1 MNPAELVADTE
12 SSTLAPGP
20 PTRSRRA
27 GRAQRLG
34 PWMPIVILG
43 LEVIYFGVQR
53 GDTFLAVANWQVIL
67 NSAAILTIVAAGL
80 TVVLAIG
87 DFDLSLAAAIT
98 LGGIVAATVLTDD
111 PSNWKILFAALTAL
125 AIGVVIGGFNGLV
138 VTGFGISAFVA
149 TLGSGAV
156 LSGVNLWVTDGGQ
169 TVAARTRVQG
179 LANSEYFGLRMSFWI
194 SLLVVATLAFVM
206 ARTVAGRRIDAVG
219 GNAVA
224 ARLVGI
230 RVGRYRVLT
239 FVLSSV
245 CATGAGVLLMSRV
258 GSATSNAGDP
268 FLLEAYTAA
277 FLGAVTLRNGEFHVV
292 GTFFGVLY
300 LQVTFNGIAQMGWP
314 TYWPDIVRGGVLIA
328 AVSAS
333 GIIRRLFR

>member
-1 MNPAELVADTE
+1 
-12 SSTLAPGP
+12 
-20 PTRSRRA
+20 
-27 GRAQRLG
+27 
-34 PWMPIVILG
+34 
-43 LEVIYFGVQR
+43 
-53 GDTFLAVANWQVIL
+53 
-67 NSAAILTIVAAGL
+67 
-80 TVVLAIG
+80 
-87 DFDLSLAAAIT
+87 
-98 LGGIVAATVLTDD
+98 
-111 PSNWKILFAALTAL
+111 
-125 AIGVVIGGFNGLV
+125 
-138 VTGFGISAFVA
+138 
-149 TLGSGAV
+149 
-156 LSGVNLWVTDGGQ
+156 VTDGGQ

-179 LANSEYFGLRMSFWI
+179 LANSEYFGLRASFWI
-194 SLLVVATLAFVM
+194 SVLVVAALAFFM
-206 ARTVAGRRIDAVG
+206 ARTVAGRRVDAIG

-224 ARLVGI
+224 ARLVGV

-245 CATGAGVLLMSRV
+245 CATGAGVLLMARV

-277 FLGAVTLRNGEFHVV
+277 FLGAVTLRTGEFHVV

-314 TYWPDIVRGGVLIA
+314 TYWPDIVRGAVLIV